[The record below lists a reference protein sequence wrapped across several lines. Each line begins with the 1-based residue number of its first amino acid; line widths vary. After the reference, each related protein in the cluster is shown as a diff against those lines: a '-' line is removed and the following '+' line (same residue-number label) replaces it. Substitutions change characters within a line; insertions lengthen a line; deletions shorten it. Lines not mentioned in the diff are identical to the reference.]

1 MAQDITYVGISGLT
15 YKSTEDG
22 TLIVYGKA
30 TGPDLDMDQQICDA
44 GWLKTAMPAWF
55 QTGANVREQHSS
67 IVAGIGLE
75 LEANGD
81 DWMLKSE
88 VIDPITKIK
97 VEKKA
102 LSGYSIGIKN
112 ARVVKDAA
120 APGGRIVDGDI
131 VEVSLVD
138 RPANPTA
145 TVQIAKMAGGQIELS
160 KSDDINQEANHVELP
175 ATDDLGLYDGVKVCA
190 ACEGTGRGHNDLPD
204 DDTACVTCGGT
215 GKQPAGEAQDLQQ
228 YSPSQPDGG
237 KPTNDMVDE
246 KASETEI
253 EKREYSEA
261 ERESAAE
268 SGAAMPGGSFPIKS
282 VKDLKNAIQSIGRA
296 KDRAAAVAH
305 IKDRAKA
312 LGKEDMIPDSF
323 KAVEHDAATLN
334 SVRAGLIALIK
345 AELDE
350 MLNGTEDEI
359 GDVSELLCTLQYFL
373 CWWDDE
379 ADEGETEHPFM
390 ETEQDETPNQGD
402 DMAYIGLGVN
412 ADLIKSAS
420 EPQATDE
427 VKTELRTEIRKALGV
442 DEEIASYKAAIAEQE
457 EALMSF
463 KAALDEIREMAT
475 PGGPVLRQTSVK
487 ANKALDVER
496 LEAEAAR
503 MRHIA
508 QDIQD
513 PTLKAAYIAKAAQL
527 TADARSIAKA

>member
-15 YKSTEDG
+15 YKSTDDG

-30 TGPDLDMDQQICDA
+30 TGPDLDMDKQICDA
-44 GWLKTAMPAWF
+44 EWLKTAMPAWF

-88 VIDPITKIK
+88 VIDPVTKIK

-112 ARVVKDAA
+112 ARVVKDAN
-120 APGGRIVDGDI
+120 APGGRIIDGDI

-160 KSDDINQEANHVELP
+160 KSDVIAQDSTHVELP
-175 ATDDLGLYDGVKVCA
+175 ATDGTELYEGVKVCS
-190 ACEGTGRGHNDLPD
+190 ACEGTGRAHADLPN
-204 DDTACVTCGGT
+204 DDTKCNRCGGS
-215 GKQPAGEAQDLQQ
+215 GKEPKGAAQDIQA
-228 YSPSQPDGG
+228 YSPSNPDGG
-237 KPTNDMVDE
+237 QPANDMVDD
-246 KASETEI
+246 KATEPEI
-253 EKREYSEA
+253 EKREFSEA
-261 ERESAAE
+261 EREAAAE
-268 SGAAMPGGSFPIKS
+268 SGAAMAGGGFPIKS
-282 VKDLKNAIQSIGRA
+282 VKDLKNAIQAIGRA
-296 KDRAAAVAH
+296 KDRAATIAH

-312 LGKEDMIPDSF
+312 LGREDLIPDSF
-323 KAVEHDAATLN
+323 KAVEHDEATLN
-334 SVRAGLIALIK
+334 QVRAGIIALIK

-350 MLNGTEDEI
+350 MLNGQEDEI

-373 CWWDDE
+373 CWWEDE
-379 ADEGETEHPFM
+379 ADEGETAAPFVM
-390 ETEQDETPNQGD
+390 TEDETNELGD
-402 DMAYIGLGVN
+402 DMAYIGLGVS
-412 ADLIKSAS
+412 ADIIKSAAAP
-420 EPQATDE
+420 EATDAD
-427 VKTELRTEIRKALGV
+427 KTALRDEIRKALGV
-442 DEEIASYKAAIAEQE
+442 EEEIATYKAAIAEQE
-457 EALMSF
+457 EATKSL

-496 LEAEAAR
+496 LDAEAAR
-503 MRHIA
+503 LRKIA
-508 QDIQD
+508 QEVQE
-513 PTLKAAYIAKAAQL
+513 PAMKAAYIQKAAQL
-527 TADARSIAKA
+527 AADARSIAKA